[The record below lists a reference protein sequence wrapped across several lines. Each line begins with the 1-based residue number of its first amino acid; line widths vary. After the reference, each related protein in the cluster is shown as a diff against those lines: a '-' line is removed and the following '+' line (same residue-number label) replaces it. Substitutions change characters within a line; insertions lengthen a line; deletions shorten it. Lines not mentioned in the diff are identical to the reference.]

1 MGSVRLGIDI
11 GGTFTDITV
20 LKEESGEITIAKV
33 PSRRGDPAG
42 ALIESIERGIELAAV
57 DANDVTLLVHGSTLV
72 TNAVLENKLPKTAL
86 LTTEG
91 FRDVLEIGRR
101 FRPDMYDLQ
110 QDKPAPIVPRE
121 RRFCLAERSAAD
133 GEILLAPDHAS
144 AQPVFEAVRDSG
156 AEAVAIC
163 FLNSFVNSTN
173 EAQVRD
179 WLRQALPGIEVCASY
194 QVCREIREYERMSTV
209 ALNAAA
215 MPLVARYLEDVTPRI
230 HALLPN
236 VTVLLM
242 QSNGGSL
249 TVDAASEFPVR
260 LITSGPAGGALAVQR
275 IGIAGA
281 RPSLLGVDMGG
292 TSTDISLINDGN
304 LQMTTE
310 GGIARHPV
318 LLPMIEINTIGAGA
332 GSIAWLDSH
341 KGLHVGPQSAGAE
354 PGPAAYARGGSEP
367 TVADANIVLGR
378 MHPQRFLGG
387 QMQLDRQ
394 AAERAVMD
402 KIGTPLGLSLEQ
414 AAAGIIRIAN
424 ANMERAVRVSSAQ
437 KGFDPRD
444 ITLVAFGGAGPL
456 HAAALAAA
464 VGIPTVLVPARPGVF
479 SAVGLVMAD
488 IRHDFV
494 RTRVARGAQIN
505 AQQLAP
511 LYDELEL
518 EASDALQRDG
528 VAADKRLVQRSGD
541 LRYLGQAYEVNVPLD
556 AGPIDDDA
564 ATTLV
569 QRFHQLHQQLYAHS
583 HPDKPVE
590 FVSGRVAAIGT
601 LSAPQVQKPPR
612 STRKAQPLERRCVYF
627 DETSA
632 FEQTAIYARADLAP
646 DDAFDGP
653 AIVEQ
658 VDTTTV
664 IHPGQQASVDE
675 FGNLLIA
682 INPGSGSGSGSGRAR
697 A

>member
-1 MGSVRLGIDI
+1 MRSVRLGIDI

-20 LKEESGEITIAKV
+20 LTEASGEIAITKV

-42 ALIESIERGIELAAV
+42 ALIESVERGIALAGV

-72 TNAVLENKLPKTAL
+72 TNAVLEHKLPKTAL
-86 LTTEG
+86 LTTSG
-91 FRDVLEIGRR
+91 FRDVLEIGRH

-110 QDKPAPIVPRE
+110 QDKPQPIVPRE
-121 RRFCLAERSAAD
+121 RRLGVSERTGAD
-133 GEILLAPDHAS
+133 GEVLVKPDHCMIL
-144 AQPVFEAVRDSG
+144 PTFEAVRESG

-163 FLNSFVNSTN
+163 FLNSFVNSAN

-179 WLRQALPGIEVCASY
+179 WLRQALPGVQVCASY
-194 QVCREIREYERMSTV
+194 QVCREIREFERMSTV

-230 HALLPN
+230 RALLPN
-236 VTVLLM
+236 ATILLM

-249 TVDAASEFPVR
+249 TVDAAREFPVR

-275 IGIAGA
+275 IGLAGGQS
-281 RPSLLGVDMGG
+281 SLLGVDMGG
-292 TSTDISLINDGN
+292 TSTDISLINDGK

-341 KGLHVGPQSAGAE
+341 KGLHVGPHSAGAE
-354 PGPAAYARGGSEP
+354 PGPAAYGLGGSEP

-387 QMQLDRQ
+387 QMKLSLD
-394 AAERAVMD
+394 AAKQAVMD
-402 KIGTPLGLSLEQ
+402 KVGTPLGLSLEQ

-464 VGIPTVLVPARPGVF
+464 VGIPKVLGPVQPGVF
-479 SAVGLVMAD
+479 AAVGLVMAD

-505 AQQLAP
+505 AAHLMP
-511 LYDELEL
+511 LYAELEQ
-518 EASDALQRDG
+518 EAGEALQRDG
-528 VAADKRLVQRSGD
+528 VESAKRSLQRSAD
-541 LRYLGQAYEVNVPLD
+541 VRYLGQAYEVNVPFD
-556 AGPIDDDA
+556 DGPINDDVA
-564 ATTLV
+564 KALV
-569 QRFHQLHQQLYAHS
+569 QKFHELHQQLYAHS
-583 HPDKPVE
+583 HADKPVE

-601 LSAPQVQKPPR
+601 LSAPQIRKPTP
-612 STRKAQPLERRCVYF
+612 STRKPGPQELRSVYF
-627 DETSA
+627 DETAA
-632 FEQTAIYARADLAP
+632 FENTAIYARSELAP
-646 DDAFDGP
+646 DDAFTGP

-658 VDTTTV
+658 IDSTTV

-675 FGNLLIA
+675 FGNLIIA
-682 INPGSGSGSGSGRAR
+682 ITLGR
-697 A
+697 